1 MKLDRTNPFATAD
14 VLALVRREA
23 LDVIRMEVPEP
34 AAGYLDEDDDDT
46 DADDLEG
53 VELHG
58 SVAVIRVS
66 GPLAPVGTW
75 WCQGYDQIARAL
87 IGALALPAVTSVVML
102 LDSGGGTAA
111 GCFDAVRAMRKAKL
125 ASGKRVVAVTQTRAL
140 SGAYALASL
149 ADEIVC
155 SDTACVGSVGVI
167 ASLVSQAKALAD
179 NGIDV
184 RVIAS
189 GTEKTDGHP
198 AVPISDAAVER
209 MTSMVEMFNG
219 IFASEV
225 SIGRPGLTPAKLAEL
240 DAGVRYGRDAVAVG
254 LADRVGTF
262 DDVLTGLRT
271 TAAPMTAPG
280 GFRVSQSGAVMA
292 RNQGI
297 TMDLNALA
305 ANLAAMTGKNDLAE
319 IAAELEAMRAKA
331 ARVDAA
337 EARVATIEKARATE
351 TFETEL
357 RAGLDAGKLTPAMAN
372 RYREKQA
379 AGRVD
384 AAELKADLA
393 ALPVVVDR
401 SGGHKQPV
409 EAALIPGGN
418 VNAETQGLAT
428 RPYASLNPDER
439 NKLWQLDAAL
449 HDSLRDQWVAAGRPA
464 PTATK

>member
-23 LDVIRMEVPEP
+23 LDVIRMAIPEP

-53 VELHG
+53 VEMHG

-87 IGALALPAVTSVVML
+87 IGAVALPAVTSVVML

-111 GCFDAVRAMRKAKL
+111 GCFDAVRAMRKAKI

-209 MTSMVEMFNG
+209 MTAMVETFNG
-219 IFASEV
+219 IFAAEV
-225 SIGRPGLTPAKLAEL
+225 SIGRPHLTPAKLAEL

-280 GFRVSQSGAVMA
+280 GFRVSQQSGAVMA
-292 RNQGI
+292 RTMGI
-297 TMDLNALA
+297 TMDLNTLA

-319 IAAELEAMRAKA
+319 IAAELEALRAKA

-351 TFETEL
+351 AFETEL
-357 RAGLDAGKLTPAMAN
+357 RAGLDAGKLTPAMAG
-372 RYREKQA
+372 RYREKHA

-401 SGGHKQPV
+401 SGGHRQPV
-409 EAALIPGGN
+409 EAAPIPGGN
-418 VNAETQGLAT
+418 ANAETQGLAT
-428 RPYASLNPDER
+428 RPYASLSPDER
-439 NKLWQLDAAL
+439 NKLWQLDPTL
-449 HDSLRDQWVAAGRPA
+449 HDTLRDQWVAAGRPA
-464 PTATK
+464 SK